1 MATSIRIYLSQ
12 KKTPR
17 SIINGILAVVTGLC
31 ALIWPNFL
39 YYFVGIYL
47 IVLGIVFFLFR
58 FNSFLTVATLLAG
71 IFIWIYPESIP
82 ITFALFMII
91 LGLVT
96 LLSGGLITIGVI
108 SLTMATLLFV
118 FPGLISYLIGIFLLL
133 YGLTHLVYLIQQ
145 YRIG

>member
-1 MATSIRIYLSQ
+1 MATSIRIYLSE
-12 KKTPR
+12 KKKSR
-17 SIINGILAVVTGLC
+17 SIINGVLAVIAGLG

-47 IVLGIVFFLFR
+47 IALAIVFFLFR
-58 FNSFLTVATLLAG
+58 FNSFLTASALLAG
-71 IFIWIYPESIP
+71 IFIWIFPESIP

-91 LGLVT
+91 LGLIT
-96 LLSGGLITIGVI
+96 LLSGGLLTIGVI

-133 YGLTHLVYLIQQ
+133 YGLTHLIYLLQQ
-145 YRIG
+145 SRLT